1 MAYCPDYIF
10 LGRYQGKWLYEL
22 VDYER
27 NDRVYLWDADT
38 GEKTGLLELE
48 NGGIIGRTYGMID
61 YGIFDNSCFLY
72 GLFQDEQSKIT
83 IYRYDLKTGRFEKAV

>member
-38 GEKTGLLELE
+38 GEKPGYWNWKMAALSA
-48 NGGIIGRTYGMID
+48 GHMG
-61 YGIFDNSCFLY
+61 
-72 GLFQDEQSKIT
+72 
-83 IYRYDLKTGRFEKAV
+83 